1 VEKSHAGRRSSRS
14 RDALA
19 STRDARATHAP
30 KNRDENTDY
39 YVAKLDELVKKF
51 GGVGA
56 ATGKSDAKQESLEF

>member
-1 VEKSHAGRRSSRS
+1 MEKSHPGRRSSRS

-30 KNRDENTDY
+30 QNRDENTDY

-51 GGVGA
+51 GGLGA
-56 ATGKSDAKQESLEF
+56 AAAKSEAKQASLAL